1 MSGEEKGLRLFCE
14 GLDSPQPHLPPF
26 PAPVGRTPPPP
37 LRDLDSKSGTWPG
50 VGVNT
55 TVTVTGPLALGT
67 QSCSL
72 AHTHPHR
79 TPLCPST
86 PGSRAT
92 LHPLTISIGFIHGD
106 HALGLRTETE
116 RNIRGEG
123 KGGNTGSELGRGRWG
138 EKSSKRCFSR
148 GAKEVFPGGPV
159 AKTLTMQGARV

>member
-1 MSGEEKGLRLFCE
+1 M
-14 GLDSPQPHLPPF
+14 
-26 PAPVGRTPPPP
+26 
-37 LRDLDSKSGTWPG
+37 
-50 VGVNT
+50 NT
-55 TVTVTGPLALGT
+55 TVTLTGPLALGT